1 MAIGLKSASGSL
13 KDPRALAARVLVE
26 VALGGRSLTAAL
38 EALPASTAQR
48 NLVQELVYGGL
59 RYWHTLD
66 ALASALQTKP
76 FRGRDEDLRA
86 LLLLGLYQLRALDMP
101 PALAV
106 TATVEASVALG
117 KAWAKGALNAM
128 LRRYLRER
136 DALEAR
142 IATDVAA
149 QFSHPPWLLDTLQ
162 HDWPRHWRAI
172 AQANTARPPMTLR
185 VNLRYTSR
193 AAYLTR
199 LGEEGIAAHAVADNA
214 TAIVLDQPV
223 GVQALPDFARGAV
236 SVQDGAAQWSAPLLD
251 LAPGQRV
258 LDACAAP
265 GGKTGHILEAADVE
279 LLALDVD
286 PARVARIEQNLARLN
301 LRAQVQCA
309 DATAPAT
316 WWDGRAFDR
325 VLLDAP
331 CSATGVIRRHPDIKL
346 HRRPRDIDALVETQ
360 ARLLAALWPLLAVG
374 GKLLY
379 VACSVLARETHL
391 QIERFV
397 GLHADA
403 RTLAL
408 DIAHGERMPFG
419 TQILPGAGEMDGFY
433 YACLHK
439 TA

>member
-1 MAIGLKSASGSL
+1 MATGLKSASGSL
-13 KDPRALAARVLVE
+13 KEPRALAARMLVD

-38 EALPASTAQR
+38 EALPANTPQR
-48 NLVQELVYGGL
+48 NLVQELAYGGL
-59 RYWHTLD
+59 RHWHALN
-66 ALASALQTKP
+66 ALASALQAKP
-76 FRGRDEDLRA
+76 FRARDEDLRA

-101 PALAV
+101 PGLAV

-136 DALEAR
+136 EALEAR
-142 IATDVAA
+142 IVADPA
-149 QFSHPPWLLDTLQ
+149 ASLSHPQWLLERLQ
-162 HDWPRHWRAI
+162 HDWPQHWTAI
-172 AQANTARPPMTLR
+172 AQANNARPPMSLR
-185 VNLRYTSR
+185 VNLRRTTR
-193 AAYLTR
+193 TAYLDR
-199 LGEEGIAAHAVADNA
+199 LRESGLAAHALADNA
-214 TAIVLDQPV
+214 TGVVLDQPV
-223 GVQALPDFARGAV
+223 GVHELPGFDRGAV

-251 LAPGQRV
+251 LAAGQRV

-265 GGKTGHILEAADVE
+265 GGKTGHLLEAADIE
-279 LLALDVD
+279 LLALDID
-286 PARVARIEQNLARLN
+286 PARTARIERNLARLD
-301 LRAQVQCA
+301 LRARVQCA
-309 DATAPAT
+309 DASQPES
-316 WWDGRAFDR
+316 WWDGRAFER
-325 VLLDAP
+325 ILLDAP

-346 HRRPRDIDALVETQ
+346 HRRPRDIDALVDTQ

-397 GLHADA
+397 DLHADA

-408 DIAHGERMPFG
+408 DIAHGARMPYG
-419 TQILPGAGEMDGFY
+419 MQILPGAGEMDGFY
-433 YACLHK
+433 YACLQK

>member
-1 MAIGLKSASGSL
+1 MVTGLKSASGLL
-13 KDPRALAARVLVE
+13 KDPRALAARSLVE
-26 VALGGRSLTAAL
+26 VAVDGRSLTAAL
-38 EALPASTAQR
+38 EALPRTTVQR

-59 RYWHTLD
+59 RHWHALS
-66 ALASALQTKP
+66 ALASTLQTKP

-86 LLLLGLYQLRALDMP
+86 LLLLGLYQLRHLDMP

-106 TATVEASVALG
+106 AATVEASAALD

-136 DALEAR
+136 DRLEDGLTAD
-142 IATDVAA
+142 IEAN
-149 QFSHPPWLLDTLQ
+149 FNHPRWLLESLQ
-162 HDWPRHWRAI
+162 NDWPQHWTAI
-172 AQANTARPPMTLR
+172 AQANNARPPMSLR
-185 VNLRYTSR
+185 VNLRQTTR
-193 AAYLTR
+193 TAYLDR
-199 LGEEGIAAHAVADNA
+199 LRDKKLAGHALAFNDSG
-214 TAIVLDQPV
+214 IVLERPVPVQDLPAFDQ
-223 GVQALPDFARGAV
+223 GAV

-251 LAPGQRV
+251 LAAGQRV

-265 GGKTGHILEAADVE
+265 GGKAGHILEAAEVE

-286 PARVARIEQNLARLN
+286 PARLARIEQNLARLKLN
-301 LRAQVQCA
+301 ARVQCG
-309 DATAPAT
+309 DAGAPAT
-316 WWDGRAFDR
+316 WWDGHRFDR
-325 VLLDAP
+325 ILLDAP

-346 HRRPRDIDALVETQ
+346 HRRARDIDALAQTQ

-397 GLHADA
+397 GAHTDAHA
-403 RTLAL
+403 LAL
-408 DIAHGERMPFG
+408 DIAHGERMPYG

>member
-1 MAIGLKSASGSL
+1 MATGLKSANGSL
-13 KDPRALAARVLVE
+13 KDPRARAARVLVD
-26 VALGGRSLTAAL
+26 VALGGRSLTAVL
-38 EALPASTAQR
+38 ETLPDRTAQR

-59 RYWHTLD
+59 RHWHALD

-86 LLLLGLYQLRALDMP
+86 LLLVGLYQLRALDMP

-136 DALEAR
+136 DALEAG
-142 IATDVAA
+142 IASDSAA
-149 QFSHPPWLLDTLQ
+149 QYSHPRWLLDTLQ
-162 HDWPRHWRAI
+162 QDWPRDWTAI
-172 AQANTARPPMTLR
+172 AQANNARPPMCLR
-185 VNLRYTSR
+185 VNLRHTSR
-193 AAYLTR
+193 ADYLAR
-199 LGEEGIAAHAVADNA
+199 LRANGLAGHPLTFNDCG
-214 TAIVLDQPV
+214 IVLDHPV
-223 GVQALPDFARGAV
+223 GVHELPAFEHGAV

-251 LAPGQRV
+251 LANGQRV

-265 GGKTGHILEAADVE
+265 GGKTGHILETADVE
-279 LLALDVD
+279 LVALDID
-286 PARVARIEQNLARLN
+286 AARSARIEQNLARLN

-309 DATAPAT
+309 DAGQPTT
-316 WWDGRAFDR
+316 WWDGRAFER
-325 VLLDAP
+325 ILLDAP

-346 HRRPRDIDALVETQ
+346 HRRPRDIDALVDTQ

-397 GLHADA
+397 GLHTDA
-403 RTLAL
+403 RAPAL
-408 DIAHGERMPFG
+408 DIAHGERMPYG

-433 YACLHK
+433 YACLQK